1 MIWQQRVDKIV
12 MLTHLIEKGTMKCL
26 QYWPEELNGVC
37 KYGRVDVKY
46 VDVEEMFDY
55 NIRTFTLTKGQ
66 NTRVVK
72 QFHLKSWPDKGVP
85 DTAWCLVD
93 FWRTVDTQEEHHS
106 PILVHCSAG
115 VGRTGTFIALDNLI
129 SQAQI
134 ENCVRPFQ
142 IVEALREQR
151 VSMVQTKEQY
161 TYLHEALAEALL
173 VGTHHVMTR
182 QFESVHQFMI
192 GKASN
197 LTTTRLEKQLE
208 LMHIGL
214 KIIEGV
220 NPQLKCIS
228 L

>member
-1 MIWQQRVDKIV
+1 MQ
-12 MLTHLIEKGTMKCL
+12 MKCL
-26 QYWPEELNGVC
+26 QYWPEELNGVS
-37 KYGRVDVKY
+37 KYGRI
-46 VDVEEMFDY
+46 E
-55 NIRTFTLTKGQ
+55 
-66 NTRVVK
+66 VK
-72 QFHLKSWPDKGVP
+72 QRCSR
-85 DTAWCLVD
+85 AWCLVE
-93 FWRTVDTQEEHHS
+93 FWRAVDTQKEHIS

-173 VGTHHVMTR
+173 VGTHHVVTR

-192 GKASN
+192 GKDRN
-197 LTTTRLEKQLE
+197 LTTTRLEKLFE
-208 LMHIGL
+208 KLMFLGFF
-214 KIIEGV
+214 K
-220 NPQLKCIS
+220 
-228 L
+228 